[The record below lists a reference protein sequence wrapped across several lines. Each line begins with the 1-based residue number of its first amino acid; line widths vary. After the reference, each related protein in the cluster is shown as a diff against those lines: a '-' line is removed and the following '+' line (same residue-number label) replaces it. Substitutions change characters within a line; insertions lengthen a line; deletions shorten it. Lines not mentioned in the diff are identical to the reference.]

1 MVASHILKAHLVLKP
16 FVLFS
21 VSRQNG
27 MGKLFWCQ
35 ISVAICF
42 FDNLRVFSCIR
53 GTWWLISLPLA
64 WQYIA
69 VHYSSFVTEGKMP
82 GPLCLIFYD
91 ILKFLMPKKLF
102 ELLSI
107 TSNSF
112 HPLTSI
118 VLLICFETW
127 LFIIR
132 CTSRVTTFAALLN
145 RKRVAIELRTG
156 DIFSIF
162 TLASEILHTLKIIMC
177 STDLYKFT
185 EMFSTS
191 VFIQP
196 ERT

>member
-1 MVASHILKAHLVLKP
+1 
-16 FVLFS
+16 
-21 VSRQNG
+21 
-27 MGKLFWCQ
+27 
-35 ISVAICF
+35 
-42 FDNLRVFSCIR
+42 
-53 GTWWLISLPLA
+53 
-64 WQYIA
+64 
-69 VHYSSFVTEGKMP
+69 MP